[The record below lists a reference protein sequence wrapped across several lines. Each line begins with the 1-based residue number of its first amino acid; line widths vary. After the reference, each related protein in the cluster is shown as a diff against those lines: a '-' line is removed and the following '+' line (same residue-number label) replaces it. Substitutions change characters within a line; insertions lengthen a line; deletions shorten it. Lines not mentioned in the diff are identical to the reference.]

1 MIDPR
6 FHANAGPFTLGDL
19 ADRLGGELDAGA
31 PRDLRITDLALLH
44 DARETE
50 IALFTDRRYRD
61 AFNTTKAAVVVTR
74 PALVLDRPP
83 NGPLLILVKEPRQ
96 ALAELAWT
104 FYPKTGEALGLPDQL
119 GAHTIGKDCRIA
131 ASASIGK
138 GAVIGDRT
146 TIGANAVIGP
156 GVVIGAD
163 CTIGPNTTI
172 SHSLIGDRVHI
183 YSGAIVGAQG
193 FGFVPG
199 KKGLRRVPQLGRV
212 VLGNDVEFG
221 ANSTIDRGALGDTK
235 IGDGSVI
242 DNLVQIGH
250 NVQVGR
256 HCIICGQ
263 AGIAGSAIIEDGAIV
278 GGACGIADH
287 VVIGAGAQLAGG
299 SGVINDIPAGAIVGG
314 YPAIPLKQW
323 HRQTAMMGKMFVRR
337 GGEPG

>member
-6 FHANAGPFTLGDL
+6 FHANAGPFSLGDL

-31 PRDLRITDLALLH
+31 PRNMAITDLALLH

-74 PALVLDRPP
+74 PGLVLDRPANCP
-83 NGPLLILVKEPRQ
+83 ILILVKEPRQ

-104 FYPKTGEALGLPDQL
+104 FYPQTSEALGLPDQIGEAKI
-119 GAHTIGKDCRIA
+119 GADCRIA
-131 ASASIGK
+131 PSASIGK
-138 GAVIGDRT
+138 GAEIGDRT

-199 KKGLRRVPQLGRV
+199 KRGLRRVPQLGRV
-212 VLGNDVEFG
+212 VIGNDVEFG
-221 ANSTIDRGALGDTK
+221 ANSTIDRGALGDTR
-235 IGDGSVI
+235 IGDGSVV

-256 HCIICGQ
+256 SCIICGQ
-263 AGIAGSAIIEDGAIV
+263 TGIAGSVTIEDGAIV

-299 SGVINDIPAGAIVGG
+299 SGVIHDIPPGAIVAG
-314 YPAIPLKQW
+314 YPAIPVKQW
-323 HRQTAMMGKMFVRR
+323 HRQTAVLGKMLVKKD
-337 GGEPG
+337 GQPD